1 MDTDTVTTFGGNGTT
16 GVVAAQNGDVNN
28 NTVTCSGSYPGV
40 SALSDLVMLVSQSS
54 NSSGGG
60 PGDAVIDLDGSS
72 ASTSQIALQVR
83 TSDGNEHYNVL
94 VLGPSS

>member
-16 GVVAAQNGDVNN
+16 GVVAVENGNVNN

-40 SALSDLVMLVSQSS
+40 SSLDDLALFVTQST
-54 NSSGGG
+54 NASGTA
-60 PGDAVIDLDGSS
+60 PGDAVIDLNGSS
-72 ASTSQIALQVR
+72 ASSSQIELQVR
-83 TSDGNEHYNVL
+83 TADGDEHYNVL